1 MRFAHER
8 DSRYGEPELLKGNE
22 AICEGAIWAGCR
34 FFFGYPITPQN
45 QIPEMMSRRMPE
57 VGGAFVQGESELASI
72 SMVFGAAAAGVR
84 AMTSSSS
91 PGISLMQEGISY
103 LAGAE
108 LPCVVVNVQRGGPGL
123 GNIAGA
129 QADYLQAVQSGH
141 GDMRIPVYA
150 PGSVQ
155 EMYDLMGEAFETAD
169 RNRSPVIVLADAMLG
184 QMAEPMQR
192 RVDEAPAPPAKPW
205 ALTGARG
212 RPRNLLTS
220 LYTLPDNLEAHNQEI
235 DARYQALAPAICR
248 AEEYRTDGA
257 DVLLVSYGIS
267 SRMCQTACDSLRER
281 GIAAG
286 LLRPVTLRPF
296 PTERLAQLSEG
307 ARLVLVVEMS
317 MGQLIY
323 DVRLAVLGRCPVEL
337 LGRPGGNYSTAPDI
351 VTRVV
356 DLLGS

>member
-1 MRFAHER
+1 VRFVHEG
-8 DSRYGEPELLKGNE
+8 DPRYGEPELLKGNE

-57 VGGAFVQGESELASI
+57 VGGTFLQGESELASI
-72 SMVFGAAAAGVR
+72 SMVFGAAAAGAR

-129 QADYLQAVQSGH
+129 QSDYLQAVQSGH

-169 RNRSPVIVLADAMLG
+169 RARSPVIVLADAMLG

-192 RVDEAPAPPAKPW
+192 RIDEPPPPPPKPW

-220 LYTLPDNLEAHNQEI
+220 LYTIPDDLEAHNREI
-235 DARYQALAPAICR
+235 DARYQALATEICR
-248 AEEYRTDGA
+248 AAEYRTEDA
-257 DVLLVSYGIS
+257 DVLLVAYGVA
-267 SRMCQTACDSLRER
+267 SRMCQTACDLLRDR
-281 GIAAG
+281 GYAAG
-286 LLRPVTLRPF
+286 LLRPITLRPF
-296 PTERLAQLSEG
+296 PAERVVQLAER
-307 ARLVLVVEMS
+307 ARLVLAVEMS
-317 MGQLIY
+317 MGQLVQ

-337 LGRPGGNYSTAPDI
+337 LGRPGGNYSTAPD
-351 VTRVV
+351 VV
-356 DLLGS
+356 AQVIHLLGG